1 MAYKSFE
8 DLEVW
13 KRSSQVAVRVY
24 ETLKDERDYS
34 LRDQMQRAAVS
45 IPSNIAEGSE
55 RGGKDFVRFLR
66 IASGSPAE
74 LRTQLYIAKKIG
86 IVDAGNMNEL
96 VGELKE
102 ISMMLSGLIRS
113 LKTSQQ

>member
-13 KRSSQVAVRVY
+13 KRSCQVSVRVY
-24 ETLKDERDYS
+24 EILKDERDYS

-45 IPSNIAEGSE
+45 IPSNIAEVSE

-66 IASGSPAE
+66 IASGSSAE
-74 LRTQLYIAKKIG
+74 LRTQLYIAKKVG
-86 IVDAGNMNEL
+86 IVDAGKMNEL

-113 LKTSQQ
+113 LKASHQ